1 MPYLETWRGRRHTS
15 EAAAR
20 AAAAWERIQ
29 DHARQIILLRGDLDL
44 PAQTVRL
51 EAAQT
56 AAQELSGGAGVA
68 VTQTVVVLGVADH
81 PTVPDLDIRRGDRFV
96 IDGAEYRVVDVNRYP
111 GEVQAFTE
119 RSR

>member
-15 EAAAR
+15 EAAVR

-29 DHARQIILLRGDLDL
+29 DQARQIIILRGELDL
-44 PAQTVRL
+44 PTQTVRL

-56 AAQELSGGAGVA
+56 SQEPSGGAGVA
-68 VTQTVVVLGVADH
+68 ATQTVVVLGVVDH

-96 IDGAEYRVVDVNRYP
+96 IDGAEYRVVDINRYP

>member
-1 MPYLETWRGRRHTS
+1 MPYLDAWRGRRHTS
-15 EAAAR
+15 DAASR

-29 DHARQIILLRGDLDL
+29 DQAREIVILRGDLDL
-44 PAQTVRL
+44 PPQTVRL
-51 EAAQT
+51 EVAQT
-56 AAQELSGGAGVA
+56 VIGEVSGGAGLA
-68 VTQTVVVLGVADH
+68 ATQTVVVMGVADH

-111 GEVQAFTE
+111 GEVQAMTE

>member
-1 MPYLETWRGRRHTS
+1 MTTLDTWRGRRHTS

-29 DHARQIILLRGDLDL
+29 DHARQIVVLRGELDL
-44 PAQTVRL
+44 PAQTARIEL
-51 EAAQT
+51 AQT
-56 AAQELSGGAGVA
+56 AQETSGGAGVA
-68 VTQTVVVLGVADH
+68 ATQTVVVMGVAGH

-96 IDGAEYRVVDVNRYP
+96 IDGAEYRVVDVNHYP
-111 GEVQAFTE
+111 GEVQAMTE